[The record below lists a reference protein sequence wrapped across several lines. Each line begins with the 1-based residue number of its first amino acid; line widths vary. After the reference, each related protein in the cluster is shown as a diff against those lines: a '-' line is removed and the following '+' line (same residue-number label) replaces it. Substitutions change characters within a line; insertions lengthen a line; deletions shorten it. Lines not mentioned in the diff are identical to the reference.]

1 VIPLHDNIKSRRW
14 PLVNVTLI
22 LLNAAVFFI
31 EITAPSP
38 QALESL
44 FSRWSLVPDLLF
56 SSPFTQWP
64 RVFTSMFIHGGW
76 MHFLGNILYLWIFGD
91 NVEDRMGHF
100 RYLLFY
106 LAAGTAAALT
116 QSLFNP
122 ASRIPMMGASG
133 AIAGVLGAYFLLY
146 PKAKVLTFIPL
157 WLFSRIVEIPAF
169 FFLGFWF
176 LMQTVQGLGS
186 LAQQALRG
194 DQGGVAWGAHAGG
207 FLAGV
212 ILLPFLKR
220 KRNRGFF

>member
-1 VIPLHDNIKSRRW
+1 
-14 PLVNVTLI
+14 
-22 LLNAAVFFI
+22 
-31 EITAPSP
+31 
-38 QALESL
+38 
-44 FSRWSLVPDLLF
+44 
-56 SSPFTQWP
+56 
-64 RVFTSMFIHGGW
+64 